1 MTATQKTQKI
11 LLVAHNIPQVYVALA
26 LLPILA
32 RQFAGAAITVL
43 TQVKHFQQF
52 QHDDSAEN
60 SKPRLLSTWPA
71 PDEAAGC
78 TLLLA
83 IGHSYFFSE
92 ELLHHFTQANCP
104 VYWINAHFE
113 RADLIRWRQH
123 GLCIADIFSGFF
135 YENHEDRFALL
146 EMGASARQ
154 LHFVGS
160 AKYDCAAA
168 SPWQIAQAKTIL
180 DSMGAD
186 RHTVNP
192 VTLVAASLAGI
203 DEMTLIVDAYQ
214 TLIPHYPA
222 LRLVLAPRSLDH
234 IGEFTSWLTQHD
246 LPCRRSSA
254 PADFQSSILLL
265 DEVGMLKGYYYSAH
279 IAIMGRSFFSS
290 SSGGS
295 NLLEPAEAGIPIICG
310 PFMDGFTSI
319 MSFFL
324 QHDAVLQ
331 LPAPEQL
338 PHCLNQLLENP
349 SLSAAYGARAK
360 SLLHTQTGALALT
373 ARKLA
378 EMCDPSR
385 FLALP

>member
-1 MTATQKTQKI
+1 MLGAATIEDTGDMTATQKTQKI

-43 TQVKHFQQF
+43 TRAKHFQQF
-52 QHDDSAEN
+52 QHDASDEN
-60 SKPRLLSTWPA
+60 NKPRLISAWPA
-71 PDEAAGC
+71 PGEVAGC

-113 RADLIRWRQH
+113 RADLIRWRQYRQPVAAMFA
-123 GLCIADIFSGFF
+123 GIF
-135 YENHEDRFALL
+135 YDNQEDKPALL
-146 EMGASARQ
+146 ELGLPAQ
-154 LHFVGS
+154 HLHFSGN
-160 AKYDCAAA
+160 AKYDCATA
-168 SPWQIAQAKTIL
+168 SPWQIDHAKTIL
-180 DSMGAD
+180 DSMGAG

-203 DEMTLIVDAYQ
+203 DEMMLIVDAYQ
-214 TLIPHYPA
+214 TLIQHYPA
-222 LRLVLAPRSLDH
+222 LRLVLAPRNLDG
-234 IGEFTSWLTQHD
+234 IAEFATWLEQHD

-279 IAIMGRSFFSS
+279 IAIMGRSFFAS

-295 NLLEPAEAGIPIICG
+295 NLLEPAAAGIPIICG

-319 MSFFL
+319 MSFFF
-324 QHDAVLQ
+324 
-331 LPAPEQL
+331 
-338 PHCLNQLLENP
+338 
-349 SLSAAYGARAK
+349 AA
-360 SLLHTQTGALALT
+360 
-373 ARKLA
+373 
-378 EMCDPSR
+378 
-385 FLALP
+385 

>member
-11 LLVAHNIPQVYVALA
+11 LLIAHNIPQVYVALA
-26 LLPILA
+26 VLPILA

-43 TQVKHFQQF
+43 TRAKHFQQF
-52 QHDDSAEN
+52 QHDASDEN
-60 SKPRLLSTWPA
+60 SKPRLISVWPA
-71 PDEAAGC
+71 PGEVAGC

-92 ELLHHFTQANCP
+92 ELLHQFKQVSCP

-113 RADLIRWRQH
+113 QADLLRWRQH
-123 GLCIADIFSGFF
+123 GLPVAAMFAGIF
-135 YENHEDRFALL
+135 YDHQEDKPALL
-146 EMGASARQ
+146 ELGVPAQ
-154 LHFVGS
+154 HLHFSGN

-168 SPWQIAQAKTIL
+168 SPWQIAQAKKIL
-180 DSMGAD
+180 DSMRAD
-186 RHTVNP
+186 GHTANP
-192 VTLVAASLAGI
+192 VTLVAASLADI
-203 DEMTLIVDAYQ
+203 SEMALIVGAYQ

-234 IGEFTSWLTQHD
+234 IGEFTSWLKQHD

-254 PADFQSSILLL
+254 PPGSPCAILLV
-265 DEVGMLKGYYYSAH
+265 DEVGTLKGYYHSAA

-290 SSGGS
+290 SRGGS

-349 SLSAAYGARAK
+349 LLSAAYGARAK